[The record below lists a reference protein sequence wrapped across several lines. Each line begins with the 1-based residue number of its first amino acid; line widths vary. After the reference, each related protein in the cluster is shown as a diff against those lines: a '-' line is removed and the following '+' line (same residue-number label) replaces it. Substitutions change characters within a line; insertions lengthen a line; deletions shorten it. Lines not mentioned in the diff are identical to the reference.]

1 MPLSNKKGK
10 KAVSENI
17 KELHKG
23 KQFGKTSDKFG
34 KDKANKQ
41 AVAIALEKAGKSKKH
56 KRTTSDGYMA
66 GKN

>member
-17 KELHKG
+17 KEHHKG

-34 KDKANKQ
+34 KDKAN
-41 AVAIALEKAGKSKKH
+41 
-56 KRTTSDGYMA
+56 
-66 GKN
+66 